1 MMKTVKNGFVLLL
14 LLVPL
19 FAVSAAHAGD
29 FDWMHDLSLRARA
42 DLSGFR
48 AQLATR
54 FKIGDAQVRVV
65 LDNVA
70 NPADAY
76 MVLRLGEMTSRPP
89 RYVLD
94 RYRAEQG
101 KGWGALAKSLGIK
114 PGSSEFKA
122 LKQGNDLYGA
132 EDSQGKGHK
141 KDKHK
146 GKGKG

>member
-19 FAVSAAHAGD
+19 STAHAGD
-29 FDWMHDLSLRARA
+29 FDWMRDLTLRARA

-48 AQLATR
+48 AQLAMR

-94 RYRAEQG
+94 RYRSEQG

-132 EDSQGKGHK
+132 EDSPGKGHK

-146 GKGKG
+146 GRGKG